1 MVPGWEV
8 AMNHRLTA
16 TAAIATVL
24 ASISLYPLISGAS
37 WFWPSAGAAVVAAGV
52 GTLTRRRVLPVLVC
66 AAASLAGL
74 LLYLTNLFAGPEAL
88 ARIVPTGSSL
98 HHLWWLAGRGL
109 DGTARYSPPVPPTPG
124 ILLLTV
130 GGVGITAVATDLL
143 AVRLRRPAIAG
154 LPLLVL
160 FCVPLTVN
168 SHRSTFGAT
177 VAFCLGMMGY
187 LAMLAADG
195 RERLRVWGRLV
206 TLWQAGPDDTTRSPS
221 GPNTRELAASGRR
234 IGLAAVVLAL
244 GVPLLLLP
252 GTRDHKLFPGHGT
265 GVGVG
270 GFVSLPNPLAQM
282 NNELHRSNP
291 ANVMT
296 LRTAEASPQY
306 LQVYVL
312 DELTTTTWTLTPSV
326 GVALRGGRLPAA
338 PGMSAQT
345 PVITQRTGI
354 TLTSGLTGSQPA
366 ENFLPLPYPAQ
377 TVNITG
383 DWRADQG
390 TLTMFS
396 PHTSLSGLS
405 YSVTSRT
412 PAPTE
417 LQLQQSPAPP
427 AAIVRDDLTV
437 PAAFRPLGQL
447 ARQITRGQASGYD
460 RAIALQR
467 WFTTQGRFTYS
478 LSVSQ
483 PDSSAALIQ
492 FLTKT
497 RRGYCQQ
504 FAFAMAVLARLVG
517 IPSRVAI
524 GYTPGTYLGTG
535 RWQVK
540 TSDAHAWPELYFQ
553 GAGWLRFEPTPAGS
567 AGQNTAFPPTYT
579 LPQQA
584 TSPTSPASGPAPA
597 AAGSNPKTTQTAPP
611 GAHVRQ
617 DLSGASATGRTRGG
631 SSIPV
636 GPLVVAVLGL
646 ALITPRSA
654 RSLTRRRRWL
664 GAGDDSRR
672 AHAAWLELLDDLA
685 DHGIATPASESPR
698 ALATRVGAT
707 MRLSPAENEALQ
719 RIAHAQERANYAREP
734 AASGTLRA
742 DVALVRRAVSKMSGR
757 SARWY
762 ARLLP
767 ASALAPARAGLQ
779 HALDVFGWMDRITF
793 RRSSREPHDTA
804 GDGGADTTGLARHA

>member
-1 MVPGWEV
+1 
-8 AMNHRLTA
+8 MNHRLTA

-37 WFWPSAGAAVVAAGV
+37 WFWLSAGAAAVVGAV
-52 GTLTRRRVLPVLVC
+52 GTLSRRRVLPVLVC
-66 AAASLAGL
+66 AIASLAGL
-74 LLYLTNLFAGPEAL
+74 LLYLTIVFAGPEAL

-98 HHLWWLAGRGL
+98 HHLWALARQGL
-109 DGTARYSPPVPPTPG
+109 DGTSRYTPPVPPTRG

-130 GGVGITAVATDLL
+130 GGVGIVAAAADLL
-143 AVRLRRPAIAG
+143 AVRLRRPATAG

-168 SHRSTFGAT
+168 SHQSTFGAT
-177 VAFCLGMMGY
+177 LAFCLGMMGY

-206 TLWQAGPDDTTRSPS
+206 TLWQAGPDDTARQHN

-244 GVPLLLLP
+244 CVPLLLP
-252 GTRDHKLFPGHGT
+252 GLKEHRLFAGQGA
-265 GVGVG
+265 GAGAG

-282 NNELHRSNP
+282 NSELHRSVP

-296 LRTAEASPQY
+296 LRTADASPQY

-312 DELTTTTWTLTPSV
+312 DELTTTTWTLTPAL
-326 GVALRGGRLPAA
+326 GVPLRGGKLPAA
-338 PGMSAQT
+338 PGMSARMT
-345 PVITQRTGI
+345 VTTSRTAI

-377 TVNITG
+377 SVSVAG

-396 PHTSLSGLS
+396 PHTSLSGLR
-405 YSVTSRT
+405 YSVRSRE

-417 LQLQQSPAPP
+417 QQLQQSPAPP
-427 AAIVRDDLTV
+427 ARIARDDLTV
-437 PAAFRPLGQL
+437 PAAFRQL
-447 ARQITRGQASGYD
+447 AKLAGQITQGQASDYD

-467 WFTTQGRFTYS
+467 WFTAPGRFVYS
-478 LSVSQ
+478 LNVGQ

-524 GYTPGTYLGTG
+524 GYTPGTYLGGG
-535 RWQVK
+535 RWLVK

-584 TSPTSPASGPAPA
+584 ASAASPTTHSVPA
-597 AAGSNPKTTQTAPP
+597 AGGPNPRAAQTAPP
-611 GAHVRQ
+611 GAHLRQ
-617 DLSGASATGRTRGG
+617 DLGGASAAGHKRGG

-636 GPLVVAVLGL
+636 GPLVAAVLGL
-646 ALITPRSA
+646 ALITPRST

-664 GAGDDSRR
+664 GAADDSRR
-672 AHAAWLELLDDLA
+672 AQAAWLELLDDLA

-698 ALATRVGAT
+698 ALGARVGAM
-707 MRLSPAENEALQ
+707 MRLSPAENEALL
-719 RIAHAQERANYAREP
+719 RIARAQERAHYAREP

-742 DVALVRRAVSKMSGR
+742 DVALVRRAVSRVSGR
-757 SARWY
+757 SARWH

-767 ASALAPARAGLQ
+767 ASALAPVRAGLQ
-779 HALDVFGWMDRITF
+779 QALDIFGWMDRITL
-793 RRSSREPHDTA
+793 RRVSREPHDRA
-804 GDGGADTTGLARHA
+804 ANLEPGAGLARGRRASSGA